1 MEIAEVVAIGPAH
14 AERLSAAGVA
24 TTEDLVE
31 RAATRGR
38 RHRLAISTGIRES
51 LLLRWANHV
60 DLMAIDG
67 VGQEYARLLEAAG
80 VSSADELAQRDP
92 KHLAASLAD
101 LIAIRGTIRR
111 VPEPGEIAGWIEEA
125 SRRTSRVEQ

>member
-1 MEIAEVVAIGPAH
+1 VEIAEVVAIGPAH

-31 RAATRGR
+31 RAASRSG

-67 VGQEYARLLEAAG
+67 IGEDYARLLEAAG
-80 VSSADELAQRDP
+80 VSCADELARRDP
-92 KHLAASLAD
+92 RHLSESLAD
-101 LIAIRGTIRR
+101 LIASRITMRR
-111 VPEPGEIAGWIEEA
+111 VPEPAEIAGWIEEA
-125 SRRTSRVEQ
+125 SRRTGRVEQ